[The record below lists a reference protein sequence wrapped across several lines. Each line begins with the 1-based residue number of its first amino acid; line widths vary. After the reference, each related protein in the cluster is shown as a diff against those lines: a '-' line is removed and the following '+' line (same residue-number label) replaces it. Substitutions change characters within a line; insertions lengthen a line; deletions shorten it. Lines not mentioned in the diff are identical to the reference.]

1 MRRWRNAVVVS
12 IGALALSGCFTQSQ
26 KFYTCQGDRL
36 SYRSEFQSRNFKFE
50 DFSLI
55 LRKKFSLSAM
65 LKGEALYQIDG
76 NVFPMNA
83 ETNDYKIYVEDKRW
97 DAHFSFDLI
106 SKKMSYSARNAY
118 RHTDFYEGRCVASEV

>member
-26 KFYTCQGDRL
+26 KFYTCQGERS
-36 SYRSEFQSRNFKFE
+36 SYRSEFQFRNFKFE
-50 DFSLI
+50 DFPLI

-76 NVFPMNA
+76 NVFPMTA
-83 ETNDYKIYVEDKRW
+83 ETNDYKIYAEDKRF
-97 DAHFSFDLI
+97 DAQFSFDLI

-118 RHTDFYEGRCVASEV
+118 QHNDFYEGKCVTSEV